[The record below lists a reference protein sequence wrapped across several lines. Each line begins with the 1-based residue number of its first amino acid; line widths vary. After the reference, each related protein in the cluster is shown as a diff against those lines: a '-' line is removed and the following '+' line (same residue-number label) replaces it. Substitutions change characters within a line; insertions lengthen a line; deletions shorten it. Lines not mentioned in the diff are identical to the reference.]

1 MRSAAKQKMVNIT
14 PYFLQLA
21 YRMINNKMYSMDVKA
36 KLYTKSTPS
45 VKYDNAKPHTIEE
58 MCRYGCGMSTASLK
72 LSFFLKINS
81 FMFLSGISQRIH
93 LLACDVIRNATF
105 QKRNGRKYLKMCCIE
120 GHAHVVQI
128 SVAVGS

>member
-14 PYFLQLA
+14 PYFLQLV

-58 MCRYGCGMSTASLK
+58 MCRYGCGMSTGSLK

-81 FMFLSGISQRIH
+81 FMFLSGISKEFTY
-93 LLACDVIRNATF
+93 LLA
-105 QKRNGRKYLKMCCIE
+105 M
-120 GHAHVVQI
+120 
-128 SVAVGS
+128 